1 MCSDL
6 IHISFQTCFV
16 TTALLGP
23 DNSLAKDMWRQ
34 RGIQEGIL
42 GGKHLE
48 LMQGHLAA
56 SLRANGIPEEE
67 VQVGN

>member
-1 MCSDL
+1 MFYIYS
-6 IHISFQTCFV
+6 QTCFV

-42 GGKHLE
+42 GGKQLE
-48 LMQGHLAA
+48 LMQGHLAV
-56 SLRANGIPEEE
+56 SLRANGISEEE
-67 VQVGN
+67 VQVRGEST